1 MSTDTKENSMT
12 DQELDAIDA
21 EVARHIIGFGDRV
34 KRYAGSSRWHIG
46 DAFPVAV
53 RQYSRDWSAMGE
65 VVEKMRADGYGWSF
79 ESMNNLQ
86 YRAEFA
92 PGNYGT
98 DAEEYR
104 SIQDSLPLAVAL
116 AALAAVGK
124 PWSPK
129 P

>member
-1 MSTDTKENSMT
+1 MT
-12 DQELDAIDA
+12 DAELDAIDA
-21 EVARHIIGFGDRV
+21 EVARHVMGWTLADRV
-34 KRYAGSSRWHIG
+34 KWGWGSGPPMYLTDNDNNPTHQGFQPSRN
-46 DAFPVAV
+46 
-53 RQYSRDWSAMGE
+53 WSAMGE

-104 SIQDSLPLAVAL
+104 SIQDYLPLAVCL

-124 PWSPK
+124 PWKPK